1 MKMSSNEPSLLS
13 PRQPV
18 LQDTPSFSQL
28 GPRPRLSSTGKPFSQ
43 EVPLAQSLALDLALA
58 PPPSLGSSIQH
69 QRKSKTW
76 RGQSPTQ

>member
-1 MKMSSNEPSLLS
+1 MCVSVVHRLHDERKILMKMSSNEPSLLS

-28 GPRPRLSSTGKPFSQ
+28 GLRPQLLSTGKPFSQ

-58 PPPSLGSSIQH
+58 HFLA
-69 QRKSKTW
+69 
-76 RGQSPTQ
+76 